1 MVMMGIPGEYFPVV
15 VTFWDWLSP
24 DKIIHIIIFAVF
36 SFVTLWGYRNIMLT
50 KNKKYLN
57 RILLLT
63 LLFTISYGG
72 LTEIFQKFVFINRY
86 GSLYDFIADIIGCIW
101 GVIIFLFFYKK
112 KLKKITNTEINI

>member
-1 MVMMGIPGEYFPVV
+1 MIKRICFFVGGGGYLYGLRGCIFNQ
-15 VTFWDWLSP
+15 
-24 DKIIHIIIFAVF
+24 IIHIIIFAVF

-86 GSLYDFIADIIGCIW
+86 GSLYDFIADIIGCIL